1 MSEVSQ
7 SNVNRL
13 QSIDTFRGLTIFL
26 MVLVI
31 AVAGYRPLPQKRSWF
46 GSLPVSTWHHA
57 EVGWEEFEA
66 AKSAEGLT
74 PEQITALPEYR
85 LKNVGLT
92 LTDLVAPFFV
102 FIVGLC
108 IPLSRARRGPEWRR
122 RIFSRTL
129 KLILAGILYIS
140 LIFGLSWWWG
150 ILQAI
155 GIAYLM
161 GSLLLYVPRRWRWGA
176 ILGVLIFHMFMSA
189 FVPWWLH
196 FGETSAPFFTIANLS
211 GSPLKPLRLHC
222 LPWVSIAYGAM
233 TMIGVLLG
241 EAVATKDAR
250 QIYRHGFCL
259 AAVFMLLGYLIHKI
273 GLVSGYTGLCF
284 NKADVTASY
293 AMFTTGLASLI
304 FIVIY
309 YIVDVKGWR
318 TWTIPFQVVGVNALL
333 AYFMQIIMR
342 LGFRALRL
350 EPFFAGSPNEQLQQW
365 ANLFQAPF
373 WRHFLL
379 DKSGYNGL
387 LWGLIWTMCLWLII
401 YYCNKK
407 NIYWKL

>member
-1 MSEVSQ
+1 MNESSLRPTE
-7 SNVNRL
+7 RL
-13 QSIDTFRGLTIFL
+13 QAIDTFRGLTIFL

-31 AVAGYRPLPQKRSWF
+31 AVAGYRPLPHTRSWF

-57 EVGWEEFEA
+57 EVGWEEFVAE
-66 AKSAEGLT
+66 KSAAGLT
-74 PEQITALPEYR
+74 PEQIAALPEYH
-85 LKNVGLT
+85 LQNVGLT

-108 IPLSRARRGPEWRR
+108 IPLSRARRGAEWLRR
-122 RIFSRTL
+122 VLTRTV

-140 LIFGLSWWWG
+140 LILGLSWWWG

-161 GSLLLYVPRRWRWGA
+161 GSLLLYIPSRWRWSV
-176 ILGVLIFHMFMSA
+176 ILGVLLLHMLMSA
-189 FVPWWLH
+189 LVPWWLH
-196 FGETSAPFFTIANLS
+196 FGETSAPFFTIANLN
-211 GSPLKPLRLHC
+211 GSILKPLRLHC
-222 LPWVSIAYGAM
+222 LPWVSISYGAM

-241 EAVATKDAR
+241 EAVASKDAK
-250 QIYRHGFCL
+250 QIYRRGLLL
-259 AAVFMLLGYLIHKI
+259 AVVFMLLGYLIHKV

-284 NKADVTASY
+284 NKVDVTASY
-293 AMFTTGLASLI
+293 AMFTSGLASLV
-304 FIVIY
+304 FVGIY

-318 TWTIPFQVVGVNALL
+318 TWTKPFQVVGVNALL

-350 EPFFAGSPNEQLQQW
+350 EPFFAGHPNEQLQQW
-365 ANLFQAPF
+365 AQLIPAP
-373 WRHFLL
+373 WWQHFLL